1 MTFEEFFKATGYKP
15 YMKPALEEF
24 WYASREHMAECTCP
38 RATISGK
45 NAEPC
50 MFFDMETEE
59 CKYGKI

>member
-1 MTFEEFFKATGYKP
+1 MTFEEYFLKNPYKDHRKAV
-15 YMKPALEEF
+15 LEEF

-38 RATISGK
+38 RAMISGK

-50 MFFDMETEE
+50 MFFDMIKDE